1 MGAFYTY
8 LLKKDIGFLFL
19 SFISRIESKR
29 RAFILVHNALL
40 SYLFSIIA
48 FAFSKATLIL
58 GQIFSFPSS
67 SLNPDFS
74 RI

>member
-40 SYLFSIIA
+40 SYFIFYNSLCFLQSHIDIRTDIFFSQQFIK
-48 FAFSKATLIL
+48 S
-58 GQIFSFPSS
+58 
-67 SLNPDFS
+67 
-74 RI
+74 